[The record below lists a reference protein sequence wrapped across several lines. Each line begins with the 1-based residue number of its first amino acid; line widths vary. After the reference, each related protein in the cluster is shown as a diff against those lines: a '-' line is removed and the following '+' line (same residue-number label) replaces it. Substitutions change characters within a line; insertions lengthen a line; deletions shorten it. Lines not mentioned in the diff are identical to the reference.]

1 MKTYKNREGR
11 IIVSNRRNA
20 AILLVEPKIKAP
32 FEGELKID
40 VVHDEVI
47 VSVVGKNETAKFVLR
62 KSDVAKPNELAGVTG
77 KIEGKFYIPYV
88 NGHYVRDGG
97 SIVDIIKDS
106 WNIPNRISYASEL
119 KVEDNAP
126 ITQKIYAKESGIVKY
141 YYLQGDHLERYR
153 ALKKGEKITEKGLF
167 AVIADEYEQEAA
179 RHYIARDSIIEVE
192 DNQRVD
198 KGMLIAKPI
207 SDEHIV
213 IADWDPYS
221 NPIISEEAGIIKFED
236 IIPGLTVSEQ
246 TDELTGQTRL
256 VVNEYISSAYKP
268 TLVLSTDTGGLIR
281 YTLDPKTAIFVKDG
295 AKVEMADILAKTPK
309 ALVKSKDITGGLPRV
324 SELFE
329 ARKPK
334 EPAILAEI
342 DGVVSF
348 GKPIRGKEKIV
359 VTANDGRIAE
369 YLIDKSKQI
378 LVHEGEF
385 VHAGE
390 AITDGV
396 IASQDI
402 LRIGGEKELYKYIV
416 SEVQQVYRRQGVSI
430 ADKHIEI
437 IVSQML
443 RQVRIYDSG
452 NTKFIEGDLVSKR
465 HFKEENMRIIKMGG
479 IPAIAE
485 PVLLGITRAA
495 IGSDSV
501 ISAASFQETTKVLTE
516 ASIAAKID
524 NLEDLKENIVLGR
537 MIPVGTGIYKEMKI
551 KVKEN
556 LP

>member
-1 MKTYKNREGR
+1 M
-11 IIVSNRRNA
+11 
-20 AILLVEPKIKAP
+20 
-32 FEGELKID
+32 
-40 VVHDEVI
+40 HDEVI